1 MNRRE
6 FGKDQPVLMG
16 KNRKRSW
23 VFETAPSQQV
33 AQLWARLESFGG
45 DTGNK
50 KRNCLI
56 LVYKEVNRSPLELF
70 YLASSSVETGTC

>member
-1 MNRRE
+1 MNRCG

-23 VFETAPSQQV
+23 LFETAPSQQV

-45 DTGNK
+45 NIGNK
-50 KRNCLI
+50 ERNCLI